1 MVVLGYPSTIPVTMD
16 DMVRHTRA
24 VARGSEQALIV
35 GDMPF
40 LTYSTPEEAVH
51 NAGRLLQEGGA
62 QAVKLEG
69 GAPVVAAVDRLVAS
83 GIPVMGHLGLTPQSV
98 HQFGGMRVQG
108 KRAEAATRLIED
120 AMALQ
125 QAGAFAVVLE
135 LVPDQLS
142 EEISRRLRIPTIGI
156 GAGPRCDGQVLVWHD
171 LLGLYTDF
179 VPRHVRRYANLAD
192 TMTDALRRF
201 ASDVREGDF
210 PSPENSSRMDDRELQ
225 AALADVSD
233 PASGE
238 D

>member
-1 MVVLGYPSTIPVTMD
+1 
-16 DMVRHTRA
+16 
-24 VARGSEQALIV
+24 
-35 GDMPF
+35 
-40 LTYSTPEEAVH
+40 
-51 NAGRLLQEGGA
+51 
-62 QAVKLEG
+62 
-69 GAPVVAAVDRLVAS
+69 
-83 GIPVMGHLGLTPQSV
+83 
-98 HQFGGMRVQG
+98 
-108 KRAEAATRLIED
+108 
-120 AMALQ
+120 MALQ